1 MYIGNRSMACIIK
14 IEKPVYLHFL
24 HFLLSSKCEILIP
37 ELPKTELQEKIK
49 LVFKDLFRRP
59 CHNNSVKAFL
69 FPQQNIRTVIQ

>member
-24 HFLLSSKCEILIP
+24 YFLLSSKCEILIP

-49 LVFKDLFRRP
+49 LVFKDLLCRP